1 MRLRI
6 CAVAVGLTLAAAAGT
21 PPLFAQTENAIPM
34 PADRAQDSYLIYSML
49 LPGEPFRQMAPE
61 QTQRW
66 AIAEITVNYDDMNP
80 RIDPRGQLKAPPNNA
95 RVFREAVHDYE
106 LNKYIHVQLTAD
118 PIRVNHPF
126 TLLHPPEVDEL
137 RQAKSS
143 TTADSAIQ
151 TRWAAYPGI
160 TFFSE
165 VYFDAKHTAALVYM
179 NNWCA
184 SLCAEGTW
192 VYLEKQNGSWVRRS
206 GIVVPGA

>member
-1 MRLRI
+1 MRLRT
-6 CAVAVGLTLAAAAGT
+6 CAVAVVLTLAAMPAAR
-21 PPLFAQTENAIPM
+21 PLFGQAQNAIPM

-49 LPGEPFRQMAPE
+49 LPGEPFTQMNPE
-61 QTQRW
+61 QAQRW

-80 RIDPRGQLKAPPNNA
+80 RIDPRGQLQAPADNA
-95 RVFREAVHDYE
+95 RIFREAVHDYE
-106 LNKYIHVQLTAD
+106 LNKFIRVQLTPD
-118 PIRVNHPF
+118 PIRVNHAF

-137 RQAKSS
+137 REAKSS
-143 TTADSAIQ
+143 ATAESAIQ
-151 TRWAAYPGI
+151 ARWAGYPGV

-165 VYFDAKHTAALVYM
+165 VYFDTKHTAALVYM